1 MSEGVIT
8 TIIVAIVAPALT
20 LAIQQF
26 FTRRKNKA
34 DYGDNLLDVVNK
46 TSESLKKAREEIA
59 QMDTTL
65 RQLDTTHEQEITDLQ
80 HQHKR
85 ERERL
90 RARLTEL
97 EKVLVRYDISFTLIA
112 HPDVRV
118 ENLKVVGRED
128 AKGVN
133 DSQKLKAITPQQAL
147 EDQEKRK
154 NK

>member
-1 MSEGVIT
+1 MSDGVIT
-8 TIIVAIVAPALT
+8 TVIIAIVGPVLT

-59 QMDTTL
+59 QMDQTL
-65 RQLDTTHEQEITDLQ
+65 RQLDQTHEQEITDLQ

-85 ERERL
+85 ERDRL

-97 EKVLVRYDISFTLIA
+97 EKVLVRYDISFTLTT
-112 HPDVRV
+112 HPEVKV
-118 ENLKVVGRED
+118 ENLKVVGKD
-128 AKGVN
+128 
-133 DSQKLKAITPQQAL
+133 DTTSSQRLKAITPQQAL

-154 NK
+154 GK

>member
-1 MSEGVIT
+1 MTEGVIT
-8 TIIVAIVAPALT
+8 TFIVAIAGPILT

-59 QMDTTL
+59 QMDQTL
-65 RQLDTTHEQEITDLQ
+65 RQLDQTHEQEITDLQ

-85 ERERL
+85 ERDRL

-97 EKVLVRYDISFTLIA
+97 EKVLVRYDISFTLTT
-112 HPDVRV
+112 HPEVRV
-118 ENLKVVGRED
+118 ENLKVIGKDETTS
-128 AKGVN
+128 
-133 DSQKLKAITPQQAL
+133 SQKLKAITPQQAL

-154 NK
+154 SSK